1 MSRQTRSAWTEA
13 WEGENGL
20 DPLPMP
26 VRGQLTAY
34 VMHRAERSVA
44 AGNPRARLVL
54 NQIVGQGVGMMDE
67 VKTSAQIVREFRED
81 FRSAQG
87 RMRALTL

>member
-1 MSRQTRSAWTEA
+1 
-13 WEGENGL
+13 
-20 DPLPMP
+20 
-26 VRGQLTAY
+26 
-34 VMHRAERSVA
+34 
-44 AGNPRARLVL
+44 
-54 NQIVGQGVGMMDE
+54 MMDE